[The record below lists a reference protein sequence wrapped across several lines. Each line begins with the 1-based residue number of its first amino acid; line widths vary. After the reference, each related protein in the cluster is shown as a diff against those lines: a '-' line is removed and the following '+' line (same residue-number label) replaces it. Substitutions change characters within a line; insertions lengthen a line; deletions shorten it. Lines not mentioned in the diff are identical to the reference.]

1 MFGEFDPKRREPLLD
16 DSEVI
21 PREQTLKSLEARL
34 VVLIEEISKCD
45 ERLAHIKQT
54 RTKYRKLVDESPND
68 ETLADEVR
76 DLGTDLA
83 LLIESRGHLV
93 EERQDVREQIRALAG
108 AQQRQQSPANLD
120 AKSKLQA
127 KLEDLT
133 KHALEGKKNDAAVP
147 EIGIQPELD
156 FLAELDKKD
165 EAVKAEK
172 QERERPKLLP
182 ARYTNR
188 DFFIADIFGY
198 SLKDDAAT
206 MEAPIYS
213 LMTQKDFSIWRWAS
227 KDGSRSVE
235 VSPSALY
242 GRATMHDKDVL
253 IFITSQMTEALNRER
268 PDAQNRAVRFT
279 VHNYLV
285 ATNKPTGGVEYKRL
299 ETALDRLK
307 GTTIKTSIRTG
318 DKRVKE
324 AFGIIDSWTIVERS
338 PNDERMIAVE
348 IVMSKWLFNA
358 IQAHE
363 VLTLH
368 PDYFRLRKPLER
380 RLYELARKHCGSQSI
395 WKIGLELLREKC
407 GAQSHIRAFRNQ
419 IQDIA
424 DADTLPEYRMVY
436 SKDADQVIFYV
447 KNAKKL
453 LVAINS
459 GKSPLSNGR

>member
-1 MFGEFDPKRREPLLD
+1 MSADEQQKPVSAVEVAYALELLEIEEQLAALERTAERFRTMNEQTPSPELERRINEITDRAAPIARRRQEIVAARDAALEVTIAPA
-16 DSEVI
+16 SEVI
-21 PREQTLKSLEARL
+21 ESTTIDQLGKPQGEL
-34 VVLIEEISKCD
+34 SKVQ
-45 ERLAHIKQT
+45 AK
-54 RTKYRKLVDESPND
+54 
-68 ETLADEVR
+68 
-76 DLGTDLA
+76 
-83 LLIESRGHLV
+83 IESLRL
-93 EERQDVREQIRALAG
+93 R
-108 AQQRQQSPANLD
+108 
-120 AKSKLQA
+120 SKA
-127 KLEDLT
+127 RT
-133 KHALEGKKNDAAVP
+133 PTHNPVP
-147 EIGIQPELD
+147 NIQPELD
-156 FLAELDKKD
+156 FLAELDKEKD
-165 EAVKAEK
+165 EAAKAEK

-188 DFFIADIFGY
+188 DFFVADIFGY

-227 KDGSRSVE
+227 KDGSKNVE

-307 GTTIKTSIRTG
+307 GTTIKTTIRTG

-380 RLYELARKHCGSQSI
+380 RLYELARKHCGSQSS

-436 SKDADQVIFYV
+436 SKDTDQVIFYV
-447 KNAKKL
+447 KDAKKL
-453 LVAINS
+453 LAAINS